1 MKLQNIGNNIN
12 NRRIEGIFEFV
23 KLIVFSERKLLDSEV
38 MKIEPRI
45 NNDTVPKKLVSGN
58 RKIILQSRPRLLN

>member
-1 MKLQNIGNNIN
+1 MMKLQNIGHNIN
-12 NRRIEGIFEFV
+12 NRRIEGNFEFV

-45 NNDTVPKKLVSGN
+45 NNDTVPKKLVFGN
-58 RKIILQSRPRLLN
+58 RKIIL